1 MTFVFRNNTIER
13 LLDGDYQFSGYDDY
27 GTVPEAEGYLWWYQ
41 VPVKMNREQL
51 VAEVESYAQRLLWV
65 AGQIG
70 DKPLL
75 VLTLECIWDVNAN
88 LSDRR
93 LSQAIET
100 FNNTAWSLAAE
111 RKNLK
116 VVDFGKF
123 LQQYPERERIDW
135 KFYFLSQMII
145 NPRLKGAFVTWLAEQ
160 QRALALQRKKCLV
173 LDLDNTLWGGVLG
186 EDGIDGVQLDGDY
199 PGKAYH
205 LWNEG
210 LKELMN
216 EGVILAICSKNN
228 EADVEALFAAREMPL
243 KLEDFVSKRINWQ
256 DKATNIRAIAE
267 ELNIG
272 LDSMVFVDDN
282 PTERELI
289 RQQLPMVAVPDFP
302 AQPYGL
308 AKLYAQLVREYFC
321 VYALTDEDRKKTEQY
336 RQNASRKQLEAQFT
350 DMTDFLRSLEMKL
363 RIEKVDVQSVS
374 IPRVAQMTQKTN
386 QFNLTTHRYTEDDVR
401 ALIARGAE
409 VWTLAV
415 SDRFGDNGITGLIIL
430 MPEDGWRID
439 MMLMS
444 CRVLGKGIEEA
455 FFKYVISRHEGVVRG
470 EYIPTAKNGQVADF
484 YAKQGMRELE
494 NEGVREYEAKIEDLD
509 LTIKDY
515 YTIMSERM
523 NE

>member
-1 MTFVFRNNTIER
+1 MTYVFRNNTIER

-27 GTVPEAEGYLWWYQ
+27 GTVPEVEGYLWWYQ

-75 VLTLECIWDVNAN
+75 VLTLECIWETNAN

-93 LSQAIET
+93 LAQAIEA
-100 FNNTAWSLAAE
+100 FNNTAWSLATE
-111 RKNLK
+111 RKNIK

-123 LQQYPERERIDW
+123 LQQYPESERIDW
-135 KFYFLSQMII
+135 KFYFISQMII
-145 NPRLKGAFVTWLAEQ
+145 NPRLKGAFGTWLAEQ

-199 PGKAYH
+199 PGKAFH

-210 LKELMN
+210 LRELES
-216 EGVILAICSKNN
+216 EGVLLAICSKNN

-289 RQQLPMVAVPDFP
+289 RQQLPMVAVPEFP
-302 AQPYGL
+302 TQPYGL
-308 AKLYAQLVREYFC
+308 AELYAQLVREYFC

-336 RQNASRKQLEAQFT
+336 RQNASRKQLEAQLT
-350 DMTDFLRSLEMKL
+350 DMMDFLRSLEMKL
-363 RIEKVDVQSVS
+363 KIERVGAESVS

-386 QFNLTTHRYTEDDVR
+386 QFNLTTRRYTEDDIR
-401 ALIARGAE
+401 SMIARGAE

-415 SDRFGDNGITGLIIL
+415 SDRFGDNGVTGLMILKPDNGWIIDTL
-430 MPEDGWRID
+430 
-439 MMLMS
+439 LMS

-455 FFKYVISRHEGVVRG
+455 FFKTVIGRYEGALAAQ
-470 EYIPTAKNGQVADF
+470 YIPTAKNGHVAEF
-484 YAKQGMRELE
+484 YERMGMKLE
-494 NEGVREYEAKIEDLD
+494 RKNDDGGKEYSAQIETLD
-509 LTIKDY
+509 TTIKDY
-515 YTIMSERM
+515 YEIE
-523 NE
+523 

>member
-1 MTFVFRNNTIER
+1 MTYVFRNNTIER

-51 VAEVESYAQRLLWV
+51 VAEVESYTQRLLWV

-75 VLTLECIWDVNAN
+75 VLTLECIWETNAN

-93 LSQAIET
+93 LSQAVEA

-111 RKNLK
+111 RKNIK

-123 LQQYPERERIDW
+123 LQQYPVCERIDW
-135 KFYFLSQMII
+135 KYYFISLMII
-145 NPRLKGAFVTWLAEQ
+145 NPRLKGAFGAWLAEQ

-186 EDGIDGVQLDGDY
+186 EDGIEGVQLDGDY
-199 PGKAYH
+199 PGKAFH
-205 LWNEG
+205 AWQEG
-210 LKELMN
+210 LRELAN

-256 DKATNIRAIAE
+256 DKATNICAIAE

-272 LDSMVFVDDN
+272 LDSMVFLDDN

-289 RQQLPMVAVPDFP
+289 RQQLPMVAVPEFP

-308 AKLYAQLVREYFC
+308 AELYAQLVREYFS

-336 RQNASRKQLEAQFT
+336 WQNASRKQLEAQFT

-363 RIEKVDVQSVS
+363 KIERVTAECVGT
-374 IPRVAQMTQKTN
+374 PRVAQMTQKTN
-386 QFNLTTHRYTEDDVR
+386 QFNLTTRRYTEDDIR
-401 ALIARGAE
+401 SMIAHGAE

-415 SDRFGDNGITGLIIL
+415 CDRFGDNGITGLMIL
-430 MPEDGWRID
+430 VPENGWRID
-439 MMLMS
+439 TMLMS

-455 FFKYVISRHEGVVRG
+455 FFKNVVARYSG
-470 EYIPTAKNGQVADF
+470 ALHAEYIPTAKNGQVADF
-484 YAKQGMRELE
+484 YARMGLSDCGNGQFEVQIKDLELS
-494 NEGVREYEAKIEDLD
+494 
-509 LTIKDY
+509 IKDY
-515 YTIMSERM
+515 YTIE
-523 NE
+523 